1 LKLRG
6 LYGKILFMSYRQ
18 AMEKAWEGVRALAG
32 EGRSSVKFLSDI
44 YSIDATK
51 KRVAF
56 AADNAAVKDYVA
68 IILLH
73 YLARK
78 LAFGKLPELSGEW
91 VGFNE
96 LEGGE
101 GYYPAFKKRTID
113 PVIRKYGADPEAL
126 LAAAGRMNA
135 KRAELGDVGIII
147 YPFDEVAIL
156 IKMSKADE
164 EFPSDASILFDK
176 NISGIFCM
184 EDVVVLTEL
193 AVHKL

>member
-1 LKLRG
+1 
-6 LYGKILFMSYRQ
+6 
-18 AMEKAWEGVRALAG
+18 MEKAWEGVRALTSK
-32 EGRSSVKFLSDI
+32 ERFSIKFLSDVYEI
-44 YSIDATK
+44 HITE
-51 KRVAF
+51 KRVTFTPGNVVA
-56 AADNAAVKDYVA
+56 KDYVT

-91 VGFNE
+91 VDFNE

-113 PVIRKYGADPEAL
+113 PIIKKYGADPEAL

-135 KRAELGDVGIII
+135 KRVELGDVSVII
-147 YPFDEVAIL
+147 YPFDEAAIL

-176 NISGIFCM
+176 NISGILCT
-184 EDVVVLTEL
+184 EDIVVLTEL
-193 AVHKL
+193 IVHKL